1 MKPQEPPKR
10 PENPRASLDAA
21 ASSDPQTP
29 SLSRPLRRQSSLKVV
44 GEAVPDW
51 SSASN
56 EVMPLLRKISFRKDA
71 SSEAVGAAAAPPS
84 PKFGVNLLFGGR
96 QKELVKSASVKKL
109 VSFKPTVQEYGMHED
124 ESSETS
130 QASFTKETSYN
141 SEKMYQTFQWAKQQE
156 GEMDHDEKAPNF
168 DALIQPSNDGNLNSL
183 ATKTVTDTS
192 LGPRRDSLII
202 TANRISTS
210 TITVTERKNDV
221 IAVPPIEE
229 FVFPKPDVSK
239 VPAEK
244 RRLSGYFGADKH
256 EKRKPD
262 KIEEEADQPSSQ
274 QETQSSLKTAEG
286 PGGRSRATSH
296 STISIGMSRWPNA
309 QEVSETAAT
318 KLLALKLILFSLVL
332 NALLFAFGHAMSMQ
346 LQISLP
352 PELVHVTCAVVM
364 LICVLVTNFLTVHA
378 LDLGFAVFAS
388 MLLTRKKGFSMAIC
402 GYIQTPPIKRLAF
415 AQSLSLNST
424 CRRPLERVSYIW
436 LILDSLKF
444 ICLICATGILDSN
457 VRSLANAIGCIQFSG
472 KHSSLRDKTY
482 PTLESAAGVAEFV
495 FGTALG
501 CMRSEGNACS
511 EDGSEFV
518 FGPQLAGVVGSG
530 DTIVGDGFAMSI
542 FSECQCMELGVR
554 HVQSGLM
561 SQKDLDILTQPRINA
576 NAYILR
582 LNSLM
587 NQTTSLATVET
598 NVVYANTAACGGVS
612 PHVVPICHTTIKNIR
627 DVLTLNTFQTDGT
640 TASIALVNTEI
651 VGPPLDKL
659 HPITDYAV
667 TWSLNTIW
675 PVTSPYELITNVP
688 GLVNALI
695 YWTTPDLKAV
705 DPTLF
710 PLGIE
715 TLHAIILRSGLQ
727 RSLSSYGARCVRK
740 IDRTDVTQIT
750 FSSAGLAAIYVV
762 AGVQFAI
769 SLLAMSLASVWLLS
783 SNPFGPVL
791 RIVTR
796 PMYFVALLSDSPFWN
811 GLIGTGNAQKHV
823 LWQQLDVV
831 VRMGEALETV
841 GESIGRIRMERP
853 KLVKPLENGRMY
865 A

>member
-1 MKPQEPPKR
+1 MKDTPKP
-10 PENPRASLDAA
+10 PENPRPSLDVT
-21 ASSDPQTP
+21 TP
-29 SLSRPLRRQSSLKVV
+29 AESTRPLRRQSSLKVI

-51 SSASN
+51 SSVSN
-56 EVMPLLRKISFRKDA
+56 EVMPLLRKISFRKGA
-71 SSEAVGAAAAPPS
+71 SSEAIGAAAVAPPS
-84 PKFGVNLLFGGR
+84 PKFGASSLFGAK
-96 QKELVKSASVKKL
+96 QKEEPKASELLLAKSASVKKL

-124 ESSETS
+124 DSSQTS
-130 QASFTKETSYN
+130 QASFTKEASYD

-156 GEMDHDEKAPNF
+156 GELEPDENAPNF
-168 DALIQPSNDGNLNSL
+168 DALIQPSMDGNLNSL
-183 ATKTVTDTS
+183 APPTVPETS
-192 LGPRRDSLII
+192 LGPRQDSLII
-202 TANRISTS
+202 TANRIS
-210 TITVTERKNDV
+210 ITETERKRDKF
-221 IAVPPIEE
+221 AAPPVEE

-239 VPAEK
+239 LPTEKPAEQRK
-244 RRLSGYFGADKH
+244 LSGYIGTDKND
-256 EKRKPD
+256 KRKPD
-262 KIEEEADQPSSQ
+262 KIEELEEPQL
-274 QETQSSLKTAEG
+274 ETQSTLKTAEEFG
-286 PGGRSRATSH
+286 ARFHGASH

-309 QEVSETAAT
+309 QEVSETVAT
-318 KLLALKLILFSLVL
+318 KLIALKLILFSLVL
-332 NALLFAFGHAMSMQ
+332 NALLFAFGYAMSAQ
-346 LQISLP
+346 LQINLP
-352 PELVHVTCAVVM
+352 PQLVHVTCAVVM
-364 LICVLVTNFLTVHA
+364 LICILVTNFLTVHA
-378 LDLGFAVFAS
+378 LDLGFAVFAT

-402 GYIQTPPIKRLAF
+402 GYIQTPPIKRLSF

-424 CRRPLERVSYIW
+424 CRRPLERVSYVW
-436 LILDSLKF
+436 LILESLKF

-472 KHSSLRDKTY
+472 KHSALRDKTY
-482 PTLESAAGVAEFV
+482 PTLESAAGVAEFM

-501 CMRSEGNACS
+501 CMRSEGSTCS

-530 DTIVGDGFAMSI
+530 DTIVGEGFAMSI
-542 FSECQCMELGVR
+542 LSECQCTELGVR
-554 HVQSGLM
+554 HVQSGLL
-561 SQKDLDILTQPRINA
+561 SQKDLDILLLPRVNA

-582 LNSLM
+582 LNSVL
-587 NQTTSLATVET
+587 NQTASPATVET
-598 NVVYANTAACGGVS
+598 NIVYANTAACGGVS
-612 PHVVPICHTTIKNIR
+612 PRVVPICHTIIKNIR

-640 TASIALVNTEI
+640 TASIALVHSQV
-651 VGPPLDKL
+651 VGPPIEKL

-667 TWSLNTIW
+667 TWSLNNIW
-675 PVTSPYELITNVP
+675 PVTSPHELITNIP

-750 FSSAGLAAIYVV
+750 FSRPGLAAVYIV
-762 AGVQFAI
+762 AGVQFTI
-769 SLLAMSLASVWLLS
+769 SLLALSLASVWLLS
-783 SNPFGPVL
+783 ASPFGPVL

-796 PMYFVALLSDSPFWN
+796 PMYFVAVLSDSPFWN
-811 GLIGTGNAQKHV
+811 VLIGTGNAQKHV
-823 LWQQLDVV
+823 LWQQLDVI